1 MYFETYPFKLESP
14 QSRAQVAAD
23 WLLSIFFRPAVTQI
37 RDLIDEGRR
46 EPDEARI
53 PEVPE
58 PDGRQGARVGAEEPL
73 DNGQQSSPHPDVT
86 LLR

>member
-1 MYFETYPFKLESP
+1 MYFETYLFKLESP

-37 RDLIDEGRR
+37 RDLIDEGQR

-58 PDGRQGARVGAEEPL
+58 PDGRQGTRVGAVEPL
-73 DNGQQSSPHPDVT
+73 DNG
-86 LLR
+86 